1 MAASSGN
8 GNGNGNAGTSTGSVG
23 SGASTAAGV
32 GASVGAA
39 GGNGNASSNSSSS
52 TSTSAGTSQGSVG
65 SVGSTASTAVGSGL
79 SAGDSRGYSN
89 SMSGYG
95 NTGFATQTAAA
106 AHSPS
111 ASTTTTSGT
120 SVSGTPTQSMRSY
133 NIQGVD
139 ENGLTMKGEAG
150 DRNGDGKISFG
161 EAIANNFSNLGQ
173 RANTFFGGADNN
185 GLTRA
190 GRAADRNGDGKVS
203 FGERVG
209 NMLNNVGTNIN
220 QTFGGVNYQG
230 FNKSGE
236 QVVAPGEHVTFSQ
249 RMTNI
254 GHNLATRNGSTWNDE
269 NNNGVIDN
277 GELGKAFAGRLASG
291 IMGLV
296 PVLGAPMSQL
306 ARGAISGKG
315 NTVAGQL
322 GRSMA
327 EYAAANPSTNTNAA
341 NNTYTGST
349 GGPSTLSAAIAKL
362 PESPT
367 NKTSDIR
374 NFMKKAK
381 KIDISAVPVTSTY
394 IKRGEEKAPAI
405 TVSDEDIKSFAL
417 RFYHSNNVN

>member
-1 MAASSGN
+1 MAASS
-8 GNGNGNAGTSTGSVG
+8 GNGNGNAGTSTGG
-23 SGASTAAGV
+23 GAAAAASN

-39 GGNGNASSNSSSS
+39 NGNGNASSNSSSS
-52 TSTSAGTSQGSVG
+52 TSTSTSTSQGSVG
-65 SVGSTASTAVGSGL
+65 SGSTAAVSSGL

-120 SVSGTPTQSMRSY
+120 PTQSMRSY

-139 ENGLTMKGEAG
+139 ENGLTMKGEVG

-161 EAIANNFSNLGQ
+161 EAIANNFSNFGQ

-190 GRAADRNGDGKVS
+190 GRTADRNGDGKVS

-209 NMLNNVGTNIN
+209 NMFNNVGTNIN

-341 NNTYTGST
+341 NNTYIGST

-394 IKRGEEKAPAI
+394 IKRGEEKAPAV

-417 RFYHSNNVN
+417 RFYHSN

>member
-8 GNGNGNAGTSTGSVG
+8 GNGNGNAGTSTGSV
-23 SGASTAAGV
+23 ASTAAAAGV
-32 GASVGAA
+32 GV
-39 GGNGNASSNSSSS
+39 GNGNASSNSSSS
-52 TSTSAGTSQGSVG
+52 NGTSTGTSQGSVSG
-65 SVGSTASTAVGSGL
+65 TTSVGSTASTAVGSGL

-111 ASTTTTSGT
+111 ATTTT
-120 SVSGTPTQSMRSY
+120 SGTPTQSMRSY

-190 GRAADRNGDGKVS
+190 GRVADRNGDGRIS
-203 FGERVG
+203 AGERIG
-209 NMLNNVGTNIN
+209 NMFNNMGTSIN

-327 EYAAANPSTNTNAA
+327 EYAASHPSTNT

-349 GGPSTLSAAIAKL
+349 GGQDTLSAAVAKL

-381 KIDISAVPVTSTY
+381 KIDISAIPVTSTY

-417 RFYHSNNVN
+417 RFYHSK